1 MGPKGFA
8 RAVTA
13 ELLPQAHY
21 GVWSPQPSKER
32 FLCDQPHTNCKSAIM
47 RETYPPTLF
56 FHTCYFAVL
65 KAWVDVARTREWPGT
80 RQRLCIVGVRSSENP
95 LCDVMEELWLR
106 KGPPERNLERQ
117 IDSVDWK
124 HAQGLL
130 MMAPLPIFSL
140 QRGFNST
147 NLRFCKNDTK

>member
-1 MGPKGFA
+1 M
-8 RAVTA
+8 
-13 ELLPQAHY
+13 
-21 GVWSPQPSKER
+21 
-32 FLCDQPHTNCKSAIM
+32 TNCESVIM

-56 FHTCYFAVL
+56 FHTCYFAIL

-80 RQRLCIVGVRSSENP
+80 RPRLCIVELRSRENP

-106 KGPPERNLERQ
+106 KRSPERNLERQ
-117 IDSVDWK
+117 IDSMDWK